1 VSALSSSLW
10 STAVGRLR
18 VISAIEGLSYI
29 LLVGV
34 AMPLKYGLDM
44 PQAVRVVGQAHGFL
58 FVAFVVA
65 LVWATVAARWSPLR
79 AGWLLALSMIPLGAL
94 KIEAELRRE
103 MAPPE
108 GDPAA

>member
-1 VSALSSSLW
+1 V
-10 STAVGRLR
+10 V
-18 VISAIEGLSYI
+18 SAIEGLSYI

-65 LVWATVAARWSPLR
+65 LVWAMVAARWSPLR
-79 AGWLLALSMIPLGAL
+79 AGWLLLLSMIPLGAL
-94 KIEAELRRE
+94 KIEAELSGE
-103 MAPPE
+103 MARA
-108 GDPAA
+108 GDDAPA

>member
-1 VSALSSSLW
+1 MSAQLSTALL

-44 PQAVRVVGQAHGFL
+44 PAAVSWVGRAHGFL
-58 FVAFVVA
+58 FVAFVIA
-65 LVWATVAARWSPLR
+65 LVWAMIAARWSPLR
-79 AGWLLALSMIPLGAL
+79 AGWLLLLSMIPLGAL
-94 KIEAELRRE
+94 KIESELRRE
-103 MAPPE
+103 MEAPSE
-108 GDPAA
+108 G

>member
-1 VSALSSSLW
+1 MPTSSPPLW

-18 VISAIEGLSYI
+18 VVSAIEGLSYI

-65 LVWATVAARWSPLR
+65 L
-79 AGWLLALSMIPLGAL
+79 M
-94 KIEAELRRE
+94 
-103 MAPPE
+103 
-108 GDPAA
+108 